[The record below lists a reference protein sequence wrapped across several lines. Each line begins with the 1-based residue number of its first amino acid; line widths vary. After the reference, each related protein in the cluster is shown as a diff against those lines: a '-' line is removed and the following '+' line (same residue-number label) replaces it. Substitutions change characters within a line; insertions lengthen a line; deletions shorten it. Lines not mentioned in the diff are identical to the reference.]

1 MLKIFKIVAFL
12 EGVSYLTLF
21 GNMLFIKHSNPEL
34 YQTLLYPIGMAHGLL
49 FIAYILLAIL
59 LKSKMKWKT
68 FDFLL
73 ILLASLVPFGTF
85 WVEVKYLSTKNI
97 KA

>member
-1 MLKIFKIVAFL
+1 MLKTFKIIAFL
-12 EGVSYLTLF
+12 EGMSYLIIF

-34 YQTLLYPIGMAHGLL
+34 YQTLLYPVGMAHGLL
-49 FIAYILLAIL
+49 FVAYILLAIL

-68 FDFLL
+68 LDFLL

-85 WVEVKYLSTKNI
+85 WVEVKYLSAKNI